1 MKSFLETVDSE
12 PSLRKEAT
20 LIRGK
25 KDVLESIEVMC
36 GCQS

>member
-1 MKSFLETVDSE
+1 MKPFLETVDSE

-25 KDVLESIEVMC
+25 KDILERIE
-36 GCQS
+36 